1 MIECFI
7 SMEWIG
13 SSQALISWLCLYAV
27 VFEKLFH
34 LRNLSALIRRCI
46 LKVCQLDKISVCT
59 GAFAKGQLLK
69 KGRIVSFQKYLI
81 QKYNKV
87 LEKMYIIY
95 LVSVWC
101 NLFM

>member
-1 MIECFI
+1 MTECFI
-7 SMEWIG
+7 SME
-13 SSQALISWLCLYAV
+13 SSQAFISWLCLYAV

-87 LEKMYIIY
+87 LEKCILYIWSLFGVIY
-95 LVSVWC
+95 
-101 NLFM
+101 